1 MLSLCRTLV
10 HSYLYSPVRN
20 IVTMRK
26 IILNVAVSLDGFIE
40 DANGAYDWCFTDQD
54 YGLTDFSNSIDTVF
68 FGRKSYEL
76 VLKENYTHYYK
87 GYKQYVFSTTIK
99 KLDDDSITLI
109 TGNVKDEVNK
119 IRNEQGR
126 NIWLFGGASL
136 VSFFMKEDLVDEL
149 MLSVH
154 PILLGSGK
162 PLFQNLESRKKL
174 DLTNSITFNSGLV
187 QLFYNV
193 NKAE

>member
-1 MLSLCRTLV
+1 
-10 HSYLYSPVRN
+10 
-20 IVTMRK
+20 MRK

-54 YGLTDFSNSIDTVF
+54 YGLTDFSNSIDTIF

-76 VLKENYTHYYK
+76 ILRENYTGYYK
-87 GYKQYVFSTTIK
+87 NYKQYVFSTTLK
-99 KLDDDSITLI
+99 TLNDNSVTLI
-109 TGNVKDEVNK
+109 SNDVTNAVNK
-119 IRNEQGR
+119 IRDEQGK

-136 VSFFMKEDLVDEL
+136 VSFFMKENLVDEL

-162 PLFQNLESRKKL
+162 PLFENLESRKKL
-174 DLTNSITFNSGLV
+174 ILTNSITFSSGLV
-187 QLFYNV
+187 QLYYNV
-193 NKAE
+193 IKAE

>member
-1 MLSLCRTLV
+1 
-10 HSYLYSPVRN
+10 
-20 IVTMRK
+20 MRK

-40 DANGAYDWCFTDQD
+40 DENGAYDWCFTDQD
-54 YGLTDFSNSIDTVF
+54 YGLTEFSKSIDTVF

-87 GYKQYVFSTTIK
+87 GYKQYVFSTTLK
-99 KLDDDSITLI
+99 KLDNDSVTLI
-109 TGNVKDEVNK
+109 SENVKETVNK
-119 IRNEQGR
+119 IRNEQGE

-136 VSFFMKEDLVDEL
+136 VSFFMKENLVDEL

-162 PLFQNLESRKKL
+162 PLFENLTSRKKL
-174 DLTNSITFNSGLV
+174 KLTNSITFSSGLV
-187 QLFYNV
+187 QLYYDV
-193 NKAE
+193 LKDE